1 MPVYKDPNIKKNPW
15 YYAFEVRDKETGKR
29 KTIKKRGFK
38 RKQDAELAEA
48 EARLAWEK
56 GTIGNGSSIK
66 FGEFIWEFIKKKHNL
81 SGQTRYNNENHIK
94 THIEPYLGHYKLNEI
109 NVSVLED
116 FIEKLNEKGLA
127 ESTCGKIFSIVNSAL
142 KSAAK
147 RGLIVQNPVDL
158 LEYKPRMTKRRVDY
172 WTVDEVNKF
181 LNGFEHRQKI
191 VFELAI
197 YTGMRLGEILG
208 LPISNIDLKAK
219 KIYIRQVLTFDG
231 KIKMGAKT
239 ESGNRSI
246 TIPDILI
253 DKLRKHIEMIENEM
267 KRYGENYNKEKLLV
281 CSVKGTPL
289 TIPNLRRL
297 WYRLLEETG
306 SRKIRFHDLRHTC
319 ASLLLSVGAHPKV
332 VQELLG
338 HSSIKITMDLYS
350 HLMPN
355 MHSEA
360 INKLGE
366 LINSYSQ
373 E

>member
-1 MPVYKDPNIKKNPW
+1 
-15 YYAFEVRDKETGKR
+15 
-29 KTIKKRGFK
+29 
-38 RKQDAELAEA
+38 
-48 EARLAWEK
+48 
-56 GTIGNGSSIK
+56 
-66 FGEFIWEFIKKKHNL
+66 
-81 SGQTRYNNENHIK
+81 
-94 THIEPYLGHYKLNEI
+94 
-109 NVSVLED
+109 
-116 FIEKLNEKGLA
+116 
-127 ESTCGKIFSIVNSAL
+127 
-142 KSAAK
+142 
-147 RGLIVQNPVDL
+147 
-158 LEYKPRMTKRRVDY
+158 
-172 WTVDEVNKF
+172 
-181 LNGFEHRQKI
+181 
-191 VFELAI
+191 
-197 YTGMRLGEILG
+197 
-208 LPISNIDLKAK
+208 
-219 KIYIRQVLTFDG
+219 
-231 KIKMGAKT
+231 MGAKT